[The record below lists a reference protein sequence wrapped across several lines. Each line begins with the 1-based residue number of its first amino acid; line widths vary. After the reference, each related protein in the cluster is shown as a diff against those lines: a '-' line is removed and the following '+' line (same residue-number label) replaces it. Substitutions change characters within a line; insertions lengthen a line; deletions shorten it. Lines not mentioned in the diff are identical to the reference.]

1 MKFHNIIIS
10 VTEVAPQSD
19 VKTLSVAMHT
29 LTQAWKLSN
38 TRKKAA
44 LTDFAL
50 KDGMVTCTC
59 FKIFHLPK
67 SMPHEHPIYFI
78 CPFSLMI

>member
-1 MKFHNIIIS
+1 MLKHLVWLCTHSHKPGSS
-10 VTEVAPQSD
+10 VTQV
-19 VKTLSVAMHT
+19 L
-29 LTQAWKLSN
+29 
-38 TRKKAA
+38 RKKAA

-67 SMPHEHPIYFI
+67 FMPHEHPIYFI